1 MKKYDADISVMENGI
16 HIDGIIPYG

>member
-1 MKKYDADISVMENGI
+1 MIKYDMDRFVMENGI